1 MKAVAAQNITDSSA
15 LKKQKAEA
23 RTKSVSPISIQS
35 LSAQTGA
42 IIQRKC
48 ACGGD
53 CPRCQE
59 EPPPHRGH
67 PLQAKL
73 QVSQPGDVYEQEA
86 DRIAEYVMS
95 APQANRSSTLPHRT
109 EPSSL
114 RISRHPLS
122 AATPASDAPN
132 AVQEVLRSS
141 GEPLDNSTRNFMESQ
156 FGHDF
161 GHVRVHTGREAM
173 ESASS
178 LSARAYTVG
187 GHIVFGSGQY
197 APSSNAGRR
206 LLAHELTHVVQQGAA
221 RGVGPASPS
230 LTTRGPL
237 IQRDEDPNMREAHAA
252 RRGAERI
259 KGGIPLE
266 KWSPDVERAYRR
278 MGLTEEANGVM
289 NCREW
294 GACDKL
300 ITADEAYEA
309 YRKGRSAAGLGAAQ
323 SAGAA
328 AARGAAAT
336 TSQETSPVAVG
347 GVVMGGTAAV
357 APGAAPLATG
367 GGGGM
372 TAAARGAARGLFS
385 VPMPTTPVPT
395 PVPTPSP
402 IPAPTAAPAA
412 GGATVATV
420 AVPVALGIY
429 LAFAIKDLINF
440 GSFQAKLR
448 ELGYI
453 ILPSPLGVCIGLCH
467 SGTPAPAPR
476 FDMPQFVR
484 PVRPFPMGP
493 QDRLRPFPDDEADT
507 LKDWL
512 DPAGAARRTAPPAT
526 RPAPTPAPTPTPVPV
541 PAPRPDEDDR
551 RRPDC
556 QLVPRTIGRGDDP
569 LANLFCSVVSND
581 SPSYDIYSRVG
592 RAEIDALRG
601 RTWYECKCGQVSLV
615 RAMKRGE
622 RWARSRFEG
631 PTGMDEQI
639 RRQSRVALHCRYNYQ
654 VVVASDYVANF
665 FRERYGDIR
674 VEVVNFDPCEK

>member
-1 MKAVAAQNITDSSA
+1 MKAVAAQNMTDSSA

-23 RTKSVSPISIQS
+23 RTKSSAPIAIPS
-35 LSAQTGA
+35 LPIQTGA

-59 EPPPHRGH
+59 ESQPRR

-86 DRIAEYVMS
+86 DRIAEQVMS
-95 APQANRSSTLPHRT
+95 APQANRSPSFTHRT
-109 EPSSL
+109 EAAGL

-122 AATPASDAPN
+122 AATPASDAPH
-132 AVQEVLRSS
+132 AVQEVLRST
-141 GEPLDNSTRNFMESQ
+141 GEPLDGQTRTFMESQ

-161 GHVRVHTGREAM
+161 GQVRVHTGREAT
-173 ESASS
+173 ESASR

-221 RGVGPASPS
+221 RGSGPASPS
-230 LTTRGPL
+230 LTTHGPL
-237 IQRDEDPNMREAHAA
+237 IQRDQDPNVRASHEANK
-252 RRGAERI
+252 GAERI
-259 KGGIPLE
+259 RSGIPLE

-278 MGLTEEANGVM
+278 AGLIKQANAVM

-294 GACDKL
+294 NVCDKL
-300 ITADEAYEA
+300 LTDTEAYQA
-309 YRKGRSAAGLGAAQ
+309 YRQGRLTAKLDQTQQPASGSQASPAAVGGVAMGGTVAVRAGGAALTSVEAGATTAIEQATARWGTAAVLEGGLGAAE
-323 SAGAA
+323 
-328 AARGAAAT
+328 AT
-336 TSQETSPVAVG
+336 
-347 GVVMGGTAAV
+347 
-357 APGAAPLATG
+357 
-367 GGGGM
+367 
-372 TAAARGAARGLFS
+372 
-385 VPMPTTPVPT
+385 
-395 PVPTPSP
+395 
-402 IPAPTAAPAA
+402 TAAPAA
-412 GGATVATV
+412 GAATGAAV
-420 AVPVALGIY
+420 VPVVIVGVIIAL
-429 LAFAIKDLINF
+429 AIKDLF
-440 GSFQAKLR
+440 SYASFQMKLM

-453 ILPSPLGVCIGLCH
+453 ILPAPLGVCIGLCH
-467 SGTPAPAPR
+467 SGAPATPPMR
-476 FDMPQFVR
+476 FDRPEFLDPVKPFPLGPQIG
-484 PVRPFPMGP
+484 PRPFT
-493 QDRLRPFPDDEADT
+493 DDEMDK
-507 LKDWL
+507 LRDWL
-512 DPAGAARRTAPPAT
+512 DPVGATPRPNPPAT
-526 RPAPTPAPTPTPVPV
+526 RSTPTPTPTPVPV
-541 PAPRPDEDDR
+541 PAPRPEEDDR

-556 QLVPRTIGRGDDP
+556 QLVPRNVGRGDDP

-581 SPSYDIYSRVG
+581 SPSYDIYSRAG

-622 RWARSRFEG
+622 RWARAKFEG
-631 PTGMDEQI
+631 PKGMDEQI
-639 RRQSRVALHCRYNYQ
+639 RRQSRVAAHCRYSYQ

-674 VEVVNFDPCEK
+674 VEVVSFDPCEQ